1 MENEV
6 KKMIRAKVSNSLTF
20 LKQDKGK
27 WNIFYWNHSKMDFG
41 FWSYILIEVD
51 SKGKD

>member
-27 WNIFYWNHSKMDFG
+27 WIYWNHSKMDFG

-51 SKGKD
+51 IKGKD

>member
-6 KKMIRAKVSNSLTF
+6 KKMIRAKVSNALTF

-27 WNIFYWNHSKMDFG
+27 WNIFHWNRSPMSNKFSQTS
-41 FWSYILIEVD
+41 F
-51 SKGKD
+51 